1 MDETSWSSDFQS
13 DIFSLGFDSLFNTI
27 DLESLESKESSD
39 TVPEVLNTTNRESER
54 AVLAE
59 TAMET
64 DNLPAPDESRL
75 PLTSNEQMQET
86 IKEAENK
93 NTLRM
98 TKTWMRV
105 WYSWAKSRQIN
116 ESKETMA
123 PAALDGV
130 LQKFYLE
137 VRKQDGS
144 EYEPE
149 ALKVMQEALERYLST
164 QKYPYSLVN
173 SLEFSSSRAVLE
185 AKAKQLRM
193 NGYGKRKNRALPYNS
208 AEEESFRSSGLL
220 GDHDGVALTNVNF
233 KNLSEH
239 IGFRGRQDHYDAYVQ
254 DFEVAWI
261 QIQGGELARSVPFN
275 ENPTKTR
282 SGDLSAK
289 HRKTPQEMW
298 ATGGGPRDPVRLFE
312 EFLRRRPLE
321 MRTSGPLYLGI
332 IQRPKTEVWYAKSR
346 MGEHK
351 LGSIMKALA
360 QTISIDGKKI
370 SNHSTR
376 KAIVAKLKKAGQ
388 PRHKIIQI
396 TGHPNETS
404 LDDYDEIDE
413 EERRTLSHIISG
425 YSGPSTK
432 TSSSKASPPSSN
444 SLPVPPSTDVV
455 VPSSKYATSSST
467 SLGAAISQASAYF
480 LAHQYSNVQSPIT
493 RTNDPAVEQFRN
505 CTVNIQN
512 YFGPQS
518 TNQANSSRVECQIG
532 EITSPIIPR
541 RKRKRAYIIDSDE
554 D

>member
-1 MDETSWSSDFQS
+1 
-13 DIFSLGFDSLFNTI
+13 
-27 DLESLESKESSD
+27 
-39 TVPEVLNTTNRESER
+39 
-54 AVLAE
+54 
-59 TAMET
+59 
-64 DNLPAPDESRL
+64 
-75 PLTSNEQMQET
+75 
-86 IKEAENK
+86 
-93 NTLRM
+93 
-98 TKTWMRV
+98 MRV
-105 WYSWAKSRQIN
+105 WYSRAKSRQIN
-116 ESKETMA
+116 ESIETMA
-123 PAALDGV
+123 PATLDGV

-144 EYEPE
+144 EYEPDS
-149 ALKVMQEALERYLST
+149 LKVMQAALERYLST
-164 QKYPYSLVN
+164 QKYPYSLIN

-208 AEEESFRSSGLL
+208 AEEESFWSSGLL

-239 IGFRGRQDHYDAYVQ
+239 FGFRGRQDHYDAYVQ

-261 QIQGGELARSVPFN
+261 QIQGGELAKCVRFN

-282 SGDLSAK
+282 SGGLSAK

-298 ATGGGPRDPVRLFE
+298 ATDGGPRDPVRLFE

-321 MRTSGPLYLGI
+321 MRTSGPLYLAI

-351 LGSIMKALA
+351 LGSIMKTLA

-376 KAIVAKLKKAGQ
+376 KAVVAKLKKAGQ

-396 TGHPNETS
+396 TGHANETS

-425 YSGPSTK
+425 YSGPSTT
-432 TSSSKASPPSSN
+432 TSSSKASPPSLN

-467 SLGAAISQASAYF
+467 SLGAAISQASAYS

-493 RTNDPAVEQFRN
+493 RTNDPAVQQFHN

-518 TNQANSSRVECQIG
+518 TNQASSSRVECQIG
-532 EITSPIIPR
+532 EITSPSIPR
-541 RKRKRAYIIDSDE
+541 WKRKRAYIIDSVE
-554 D
+554 DYKLTVFSHIPFFLSKDSCLKKLKVVL